1 MDPRRAA
8 VMALAVLIVLG
19 ASLMVVRAENEKYHA
34 DSPSSDVGLTVGDQ
48 LSEGGFPDRSSRL
61 WVYGN
66 ANEDD
71 YIDRGDVEYLL
82 GVISGDNPVTVLSD
96 ANCDGTVDEND
107 LVYVERLIAGDEM
120 EVFYVDNYYRVA
132 SVLWPVER
140 IAIGY
145 CSGAYVADLT
155 GLAGKVVLVDD
166 TISDYWGSM
175 NGSFSSAGSFGAT
188 ETPNYETMIS
198 AGIDVY
204 VVGYCDANA
213 DQISPSRLNP
223 VGIDVMFL
231 STADNSGVDIPNENI
246 DRSILMFAYLLQ
258 GDMTKTYTYLKWHD
272 DLLDLM
278 VEATSAIQDSEREAM
293 IMTRVSALYSTGT
306 YSITGKDNTNNIHA
320 EWVGVDAVGQ
330 HSDMLTKNYQDLN
343 LESLVTLITES
354 QRNGRVFFVD
364 NAHDGMRHQYDLG
377 ACLDADAELLSQI
390 EGVEIVYLGMAR
402 EMGNSPLYI
411 VEMAFYVCTMY
422 PETAQSIGLDY
433 EDLFYEYFELF
444 ASSEYWLN
452 LDIEDFFLV
461 RQG

>member
-1 MDPRRAA
+1 
-8 VMALAVLIVLG
+8 
-19 ASLMVVRAENEKYHA
+19 
-34 DSPSSDVGLTVGDQ
+34 
-48 LSEGGFPDRSSRL
+48 
-61 WVYGN
+61 
-66 ANEDD
+66 
-71 YIDRGDVEYLL
+71 
-82 GVISGDNPVTVLSD
+82 
-96 ANCDGTVDEND
+96 
-107 LVYVERLIAGDEM
+107 
-120 EVFYVDNYYRVA
+120 
-132 SVLWPVER
+132 
-140 IAIGY
+140 
-145 CSGAYVADLT
+145 
-155 GLAGKVVLVDD
+155 
-166 TISDYWGSM
+166 
-175 NGSFSSAGSFGAT
+175 
-188 ETPNYETMIS
+188 
-198 AGIDVY
+198 
-204 VVGYCDANA
+204 
-213 DQISPSRLNP
+213 
-223 VGIDVMFL
+223 
-231 STADNSGVDIPNENI
+231 
-246 DRSILMFAYLLQ
+246 
-258 GDMTKTYTYLKWHD
+258 MTKTYSYLKWHD

-343 LESLVTLITES
+343 LESLVTLMTES